1 MRQFFRRAGSV
12 SDRRKP
18 AIAAN
23 FSGRSRSRL
32 ASKWTAWRIT
42 LLAFPSPWYKLTQAL
57 PSPGIVFELYSAAF
71 HLDVQE
77 PLVREY
83 SYVD

>member
-23 FSGRSRSRL
+23 FSGRSRSP
-32 ASKWTAWRIT
+32 ARIKVDRVENNF
-42 LLAFPSPWYKLTQAL
+42 LAFPLPWYKLTQAL
-57 PSPGIVFELYSAAF
+57 LPRDVFELYSAAF